1 MVVVLPVNLSR
12 SFVTRWM
19 LFVVAS
25 GRIDRWLAL
34 KPRRPRTTRSD
45 SSTLAFASLPLGRLF
60 FYHCLQA
67 SIYSEPVYFY
77 DECIDVSDIEKLAL
91 PAMDELPTE
100 YTEHDL
106 PLLVL
111 SGLGHD
117 GDSDMQNVS
126 GTRLAI
132 QTPECEGERAINL
145 RQQFLARDG
154 RGSAW
159 NTNCL
164 PGPNGSL
171 KYHMQSVG
179 RVGMP
184 P

>member
-1 MVVVLPVNLSR
+1 
-12 SFVTRWM
+12 M
-19 LFVVAS
+19 LLVVVAS
-25 GRIDRWLAL
+25 GRSDRWLAL
-34 KPRRPRTTRSD
+34 KPRRPWTTRSD
-45 SSTLAFASLPLGRLF
+45 SCLTLAFASLSDDRYPI
-60 FYHCLQA
+60 YCLQA
-67 SIYSEPVYFY
+67 SIHSELVYFY

-100 YTEHDL
+100 YAEHDL

-117 GDSDMQNVS
+117 GDSNMQNVS

-159 NTNCL
+159 NTSSL

-171 KYHMQSVG
+171 KYNMQSVG
-179 RVGMP
+179 RVGLP
-184 P
+184 YCF

>member
-1 MVVVLPVNLSR
+1 MLPVNLSR

-67 SIYSEPVYFY
+67 SIYCNSVYFY
-77 DECIDVSDIEKLAL
+77 DECISVSDIGT

-117 GDSDMQNVS
+117 GNSDVQNVS
-126 GTRLAI
+126 GTRLAM
-132 QTPECEGERAINL
+132 QTLECEGERAVNL

-164 PGPNGSL
+164 AGPNGSL

>member
-1 MVVVLPVNLSR
+1 
-12 SFVTRWM
+12 
-19 LFVVAS
+19 
-25 GRIDRWLAL
+25 
-34 KPRRPRTTRSD
+34 
-45 SSTLAFASLPLGRLF
+45 
-60 FYHCLQA
+60 
-67 SIYSEPVYFY
+67 
-77 DECIDVSDIEKLAL
+77 
-91 PAMDELPTE
+91 MDDLPTE

-117 GDSDMQNVS
+117 GGSNVKNIG

-145 RQQFLARDG
+145 RQQFVARG
-154 RGSAW
+154 GSGSAW
-159 NTNCL
+159 NASAL

-171 KYHMQSVG
+171 KYHMQPVG

-184 P
+184 SGF